1 MQVIAESPLA
11 AAVAAFLEQGQ
22 KIAAELV
29 DRVDI
34 LRKFIQ
40 VLSQQIQQFV
50 PAQVDARWRRFFA
63 KGLAGL
69 VPDQAGLDRT
79 GVATV
84 NLCQLG
90 QSQILLNIG
99 GADVAPLFTRQIR
112 QGETGG

>member
-40 VLSQQIQQFV
+40 VLSQQILQFV
-50 PAQVDARWRRFFA
+50 PAQVDARRRRFLPE
-63 KGLAGL
+63 GLTGF
-69 VPDQAGLDRT
+69 VPDQAGLDRAVVT
-79 GVATV
+79 LV
-84 NLCQLG
+84 NLCQFDQG
-90 QSQILLNIG
+90 QSPLN
-99 GADVAPLFTRQIR
+99 V
-112 QGETGG
+112 